1 MVPYIS
7 INWATIQVIV
17 LHCVCMCIFTFMCI
31 FLSVCVYMGVG
42 NPPVRTQSSNEQ
54 EQESLDEGLKNGL
67 KQKELVTQHGDL
79 AEKVQHHASV
89 PEMR

>member
-1 MVPYIS
+1 MLLYC
-7 INWATIQVIV
+7 TV
-17 LHCVCMCIFTFMCI
+17 LVLDIHIHVHIHECI
-31 FLSVCVYMGVG
+31 VYMGVG

-54 EQESLDEGLKNGL
+54 EQESLDEGLKNVL

-79 AEKVQHHASV
+79 AEKLQHHLSV

>member
-1 MVPYIS
+1 
-7 INWATIQVIV
+7 
-17 LHCVCMCIFTFMCI
+17 
-31 FLSVCVYMGVG
+31 MGVG

-54 EQESLDEGLKNGL
+54 EQESLDEGLKNVL

-79 AEKVQHHASV
+79 AEKLQHHGSV